1 MKHLCAAWSFFIF
14 SLLVSTY
21 KWGIFKFDHVHA
33 WMIRAWI
40 WSSNVLVES
49 VVCIRRRPSPVSN
62 VVLRHIPCTS
72 LKAPWTSILS
82 SCTQTSWMVHIRTT
96 NRAEKKIAPVCGFL
110 RPVCGFFALGLR
122 VGFLQS
128 SPMHASMMWNSFTAM
143 HAAIFYIS
151 NLCVTDL
158 KMAVHAWCHPIH
170 AANNPQTER
179 KKSANR
185 AQKIRK
191 RSAKNP
197 QTERKKSANRAQK
210 IR

>member
-82 SCTQTSWMVHIRTT
+82 SCTQTSWMVHITHQDNKSSR
-96 NRAEKKIAPVCGFL
+96 KKNCACLRIFAP
-110 RPVCGFFALGLR
+110 GLR
-122 VGFLQS
+122 IFCARFAGWVFAIQPNACINDVEFIHS
-128 SPMHASMMWNSFTAM
+128 HAC
-143 HAAIFYIS
+143 S
-151 NLCVTDL
+151 NILY
-158 KMAVHAWCHPIH
+158 
-170 AANNPQTER
+170 
-179 KKSANR
+179 
-185 AQKIRK
+185 
-191 RSAKNP
+191 
-197 QTERKKSANRAQK
+197 
-210 IR
+210 